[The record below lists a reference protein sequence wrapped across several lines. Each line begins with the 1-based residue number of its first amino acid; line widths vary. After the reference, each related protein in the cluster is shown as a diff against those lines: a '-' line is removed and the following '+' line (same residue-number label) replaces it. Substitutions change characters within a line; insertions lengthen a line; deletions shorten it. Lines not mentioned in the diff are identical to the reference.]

1 MEIDSKTV
9 LKIARLSKIKLS
21 KEEAEDIKGDL
32 NKIVEFVKK
41 LSEVDSINTE
51 EFSFGKSFFSDLR
64 RDIVNEKNVAEDILK
79 NTSNKNQQF
88 FTVPKIVE

>member
-1 MEIDSKTV
+1 MEIDSETV

-21 KEEAEDIKGDL
+21 KEEADDIKGDL

-41 LSEVDSINTE
+41 LSEVDTIDTE

-64 RDIVNEKNVAEDILK
+64 EDIVNEENVTEDILK